1 MSPLVTTLFGKGV
14 RCVCQMQ
21 SQTSEPSVSVTCPH
35 AAMQGTDP
43 APSFYACN
51 CRYSDSRRSNRPG
64 CKRIMGSVD
73 DMLSSGMQVDIN
85 DGNDA
90 RKPVPWVVVH
100 VTSCV
105 A

>member
-1 MSPLVTTLFGKGV
+1 MPALVTVLCGTAV
-14 RCVCQMQ
+14 RYVCQMQ
-21 SQTSEPSVSVTCPH
+21 RQTSDSGASVSCPH
-35 AAMQGTDP
+35 AATQSTDP

-51 CRYSDSRRSNRPG
+51 CRYSESRRSDRPG
-64 CKRIMGSVD
+64 CKWITGSVD

-85 DGNDA
+85 EGNDA

-100 VTSCV
+100 VASCV